1 MGRHRENRAM
11 QRENSGKDWIIL
23 DGGMGTMLQAAGLGL
38 GERPDVF
45 GMQHPDVVERIQRS
59 YVEAGSQILYAN
71 TFGTNAHKL
80 EGTGY
85 GVEEVISANIAIA
98 RKAAGGRAK
107 VALDVGPIGELLE
120 PLGMLSFEKAYE
132 IYAQVV
138 RAGAASGADLI
149 IFETMTDLYEVRA
162 AVLAAKENCDLP
174 VWTTMS
180 FEASGRT
187 FTGTTVAAMALTL
200 TGLGVDALGINC
212 SLGPKELVPLVRE
225 LRQWTDLP
233 LIVKPNAGLPDP
245 ATGEYNMGAEEFGR
259 CMEEFPGLGASI
271 FGGCCGTNPDFI
283 RELAKLSELPEQKDS
298 GEERARRDAG
308 TAAERSGS
316 GEMGENRMGACRVE
330 QETEKPDRAGG
341 LEGQAAERNEVPR
354 LRRGVCSAG
363 QVAEFG
369 DLWAPGRDWDSAGMQ
384 NAGQTR
390 NTGQVMSSSRV
401 LVIGER
407 INPTGKKRFQQALR
421 DGDMNYIMERA
432 IEQADAGADILDIN
446 VGLPGIE
453 EAEMMTRVVKAVQS
467 VVMLPLQIDSSDPAA
482 IEAGLRVCNGRA
494 IVNSVNGEPEV
505 LEKILPVVKKYGA
518 AVVGLTMDKSGIP
531 ETAQGRIDIAKRI
544 LDAALNY
551 GIPREDVLIDALT
564 LTISAQQRQ
573 AAETLKAVRYV
584 HDVMGLHCVL
594 GVSNISFGLPERL
607 HITASFLTQAM
618 CCGLDF
624 PIVNP
629 NQKEIMDMIFSY
641 RALSGEDVDC
651 AAYIER
657 FAGETSEKVTNVSSL
672 EMTIES
678 AVLKGLKQEVA
689 NLTERCLETMSELDV
704 INQKLIP
711 ALDVVGEKYEKQQI
725 FLPQLINA
733 ANAACAG
740 FDLIKTRIAGR
751 GGESL
756 SKGKI
761 ILATVEGDI
770 HDIGKNIVRVVLE
783 NYGYQVIDLGRDVPV
798 QKVVEAVQKEQV
810 SLVGLSALMT
820 TTVSSMQKTIAALR
834 EGGHPCKIFVGGA
847 VLTEQYAME
856 IGADFYAKDAKASV
870 DIAREVL
877 G

>member
-1 MGRHRENRAM
+1 MKN
-11 QRENSGKDWIIL
+11 NIIL

-45 GMQHPDVVERIQRS
+45 GMKHPDVVECIQRS
-59 YVEAGSQILYAN
+59 YVEAGSRILYAN

-85 GVEEVISANIAIA
+85 TVEEVISANIAIA
-98 RKAAGGRAK
+98 RKAAGGKAK

-120 PLGMLSFEKAYE
+120 PLGMLSFEKAYD

-138 RAGAASGADLI
+138 KAGAASGADLI
-149 IFETMTDLYEVRA
+149 IFETMTDLYEVKA
-162 AVLAAKENCDLP
+162 AVLAAKENSTLP
-174 VWTTMS
+174 IWTTMS

-187 FTGTTVAAMALTL
+187 FTGTTVASMALTL
-200 TGLGVDALGINC
+200 TGLSVDALGINC
-212 SLGPKELVPLVRE
+212 SLGPKELVPLVKE

-233 LIVKPNAGLPDP
+233 IIVKPNAGLPDP
-245 ATGEYNMGAEEFGR
+245 ATGEYSMGPEEFGQ
-259 CMEEFPGLGASI
+259 CMAEFPKLGASI

-283 RELAKLSELPEQKDS
+283 RALAKLPEREDFV
-298 GEERARRDAG
+298 G
-308 TAAERSGS
+308 TAVQEAENDITEVCRKADCPSGQ
-316 GEMGENRMGACRVE
+316 N
-330 QETEKPDRAGG
+330 TEYTGK
-341 LEGQAAERNEVPR
+341 RN

-369 DLWAPGRDWDSAGMQ
+369 GLQDSP
-384 NAGQTR
+384 
-390 NTGQVMSSSRV
+390 RV
-401 LVIGER
+401 LVVGER
-407 INPTGKKRFQQALR
+407 INPTGKKRFAQALR

-467 VVMLPLQIDSSDPAA
+467 VVSLPLQIDSSDPAA
-482 IEAGLRVCNGRA
+482 IEAGLRACNGRA

-505 LEKILPVVKKYGA
+505 LEKILPIVKKYGA
-518 AVVGLTMDKSGIP
+518 AVVGLTMDKGGIP
-531 ETAQGRIDIAKRI
+531 ETAEERIDIAKRI

-551 GIPREDVLIDALT
+551 GIPKEDVLIDALT
-564 LTISAQQRQ
+564 LTISAQQKQ
-573 AAETLKAVRYV
+573 AAETLKAVR
-584 HDVMGLHCVL
+584 HIHEKMGLHCVL
-594 GVSNISFGLPERL
+594 GVSNISFGLPERS

-624 PIVNP
+624 PIINP

-657 FAGETSEKVTNVSSL
+657 FAGETSEKVTTVSVA
-672 EMTIES
+672 EMTLET

-689 NLTERCLETMSELDV
+689 NLTEKYLETMSELDV

-711 ALDVVGEKYEKQQI
+711 ALDVVGERYEKQQI

-740 FDLIKTRIAGR
+740 FDLIKARIAGR

-798 QKVVEAVQKEQV
+798 QTVVEAVLKEKV

-834 EGGHPCKIFVGGA
+834 ESGHPCKIFVGGA
-847 VLTEQYAME
+847 VLTKQYAME
-856 IGADFYAKDAKASV
+856 IGADFYAKDAKASA
-870 DIAREVL
+870 DIAKEVL

>member
-1 MGRHRENRAM
+1 MKNRV
-11 QRENSGKDWIIL
+11 IL

-38 GERPDVF
+38 GERPDIF
-45 GMQHPDVVERIQRS
+45 GMKHPDVVERIQHS
-59 YVEAGSQILYAN
+59 YVEAGSQVLYAN

-85 GVEEVISANIAIA
+85 TVEEVVSANIAVA
-98 RKAAGGRAK
+98 KRATAGKAK

-132 IYAQVV
+132 IYAEVV
-138 RAGAASGADLI
+138 KAGAACGADLI
-149 IFETMTDLYEVRA
+149 IFETMTDLYEVKA
-162 AVLAAKENCDLP
+162 AVLAAKENSELP
-174 VWTTMS
+174 IWTTMS

-212 SLGPKELVPLVRE
+212 SLGPEELVPLVEE
-225 LRQWTDLP
+225 LRCWTNLP
-233 LIVKPNAGLPDP
+233 IIVKPNAGLPDP
-245 ATGEYNMGAEEFGR
+245 ATGEYSMGAEEFGKR
-259 CMEEFPGLGASI
+259 MAVFPKLGASV

-283 RELAKLSELPEQKDS
+283 KALSDTLNRQDA
-298 GEERARRDAG
+298 EE
-308 TAAERSGS
+308 AAER
-316 GEMGENRMGACRVE
+316 E
-330 QETEKPDRAGG
+330 
-341 LEGQAAERNEVPR
+341 LH
-354 LRRGVCSAG
+354 RGVCSAS
-363 QVAEFG
+363 QVAKFG
-369 DLWAPGRDWDSAGMQ
+369 GLQGSGRI
-384 NAGQTR
+384 
-390 NTGQVMSSSRV
+390 

-446 VGLPGIE
+446 VGLPGME

-467 VVMLPLQIDSSDPAA
+467 VVSLPLQIDSSDPEA
-482 IEAGLRVCNGRA
+482 IEAGLRACNGRA
-494 IVNSVNGEPEV
+494 IVNSVNGEQEV
-505 LEKILPVVKKYGA
+505 LEKILPIVKKYGA
-518 AVVGLTMDKSGIP
+518 AVVGLTMDKGGIP
-531 ETAQGRIDIAKRI
+531 ETAGARIAIAERI
-544 LDAALNY
+544 VKAAESY

-564 LTISAQQRQ
+564 LTISAQQKQ
-573 AAETLKAVRYV
+573 AAETLKAVRYI
-584 HDVMGLHCVL
+584 HEEMGLHCVL
-594 GVSNISFGLPERL
+594 GVSNISFGLPERI

-624 PIVNP
+624 PIINP
-629 NQKEIMDMIFSY
+629 NQKEIMDMVFSY
-641 RALSGEDVDC
+641 RALSGEDVDS

-657 FAGETSEKVTNVSSL
+657 FAGETAQKAVPASSAAA
-672 EMTIES
+672 EMNIET

-689 NLTERCLETMSELDV
+689 DLTERHLETMSELDV
-704 INQKLIP
+704 INLKLIP
-711 ALDVVGEKYEKQQI
+711 ALDIVGEKYEKQQI

-740 FDLIKTRIAGR
+740 FDLIKTRIAAR

-761 ILATVEGDI
+761 VMATVEGDI

-798 QKVVEAVQKEQV
+798 ETVVEAVLKEDV

-834 EGGHPCKIFVGGA
+834 KSGHFCKIFAGGA
-847 VLTEQYAME
+847 VLTESYAME
-856 IGADFYAKDAKASV
+856 IGADYYAKDAKASV
-870 DIAREVL
+870 DIAKEVL

>member
-1 MGRHRENRAM
+1 MKNRM
-11 QRENSGKDWIIL
+11 IL

-38 GERPDVF
+38 GERPEIF
-45 GMQHPDVVERIQRS
+45 GMKHPEVVERVQKKYI
-59 YVEAGSQILYAN
+59 EAGSQVLYAN
-71 TFGTNAHKL
+71 TFGANAHKL

-85 GVEEVISANIAIA
+85 TVEEVIAANIATA
-98 RKAAGGRAK
+98 KRAAAGKAK

-120 PLGMLSFEKAYE
+120 PLGMLSFERAYE
-132 IYAQVV
+132 IYAEVV
-138 RAGAASGADLI
+138 KAGAACGADLV
-149 IFETMTDLYEVRA
+149 IFETMTDLYEVKA
-162 AVLAAKENCDLP
+162 AVLAAKENSNLP
-174 VWTTMS
+174 IWTTMS

-200 TGLGVDALGINC
+200 EGLSVDALGINC
-212 SLGPKELVPLVRE
+212 SLGPKELIPLVKE
-225 LRQWTDLP
+225 LRRWTDLP
-233 LIVKPNAGLPDP
+233 IIVKPNAGLPDP
-245 ATGEYNMGAEEFGR
+245 ATGNYSMGAEEFGQY
-259 CMEEFPGLGASI
+259 MTEFPKLGASI

-283 RELAKLSELPEQKDS
+283 RAISNLAEDTESEKEEECSQCLCRNAQKAKE
-298 GEERARRDAG
+298 EERSFEG
-308 TAAERSGS
+308 IHQEAANSGI
-316 GEMGENRMGACRVE
+316 
-330 QETEKPDRAGG
+330 ET
-341 LEGQAAERNEVPR
+341 
-354 LRRGVCSAG
+354 LRRGICSSG

-369 DLWAPGRDWDSAGMQ
+369 RIWERSSKE
-384 NAGQTR
+384 
-390 NTGQVMSSSRV
+390 SSSKESSKFQKIGKV

-421 DGDMNYIMERA
+421 EGDMNYIMERA

-446 VGLPGIE
+446 VGLPGID

-467 VVMLPLQIDSSDPAA
+467 VVSLPLQIDSSNPDA

-494 IVNSVNGEPEV
+494 IVNSVNGETEV
-505 LEKILPVVKKYGA
+505 LETVLPIVKKYGA
-518 AVVGLTMDKSGIP
+518 AVVGLTMDKGGIP
-531 ETAQGRIDIAKRI
+531 ETAEKRIAIAKKI
-544 LDAALNY
+544 LEAAEKH
-551 GIPREDVLIDALT
+551 GIDREDVLIDCLT
-564 LTISAQQRQ
+564 LTISAQQMQ

-584 HDVMGLHCVL
+584 HEEMGLHCVL
-594 GVSNISFGLPERL
+594 GVSNISFGLPERI
-607 HITASFLTQAM
+607 HITSSFLTQAM

-629 NQKEIMDMIFSY
+629 NQQEIMDAVFAY
-641 RALSGEDVDC
+641 RALSGEDADC

-657 FAGETSEKVTNVSSL
+657 FANVVPEKTTAAAVT
-672 EMTIES
+672 EMDIKA

-689 NLTERCLETMSELDV
+689 NLTQKYLETMSELDV

-711 ALDVVGEKYEKQQI
+711 ALDIVGEKYEKQQI

-751 GGESL
+751 GGESI

-761 ILATVEGDI
+761 VMATVEGDI

-798 QKVVEAVQKEQV
+798 QSVVDAAVREGAL
-810 SLVGLSALMT
+810 LVGLSALMT

-834 EGGHPCKIFVGGA
+834 ASGQNCKIFVGGA
-847 VLTEQYAME
+847 VLTESYAME
-856 IGADFYAKDAKASV
+856 IGADYYAKDAKASV
-870 DIAREVL
+870 DIAKEVL
-877 G
+877 GS